1 MPGQRVRPFTAL
13 VIAAVSLAQAL
24 PLACSDQADALY
36 LPTLVPL
43 LLRLVSEEQDSGP
56 VAQLARYL
64 LSQQLAEDKRE
75 RRHLTS
81 SEPTHAR
88 SAPERNLHGALR
100 VGKAQDA
107 QVIEQECS
115 YNERRWS

>member
-1 MPGQRVRPFTAL
+1 MPGQRVRPFKAS

-24 PLACSDQADALY
+24 PLACSHQADALY

-64 LSQQLAEDKRE
+64 LSEQLAEDKGE
-75 RRHLTS
+75 
-81 SEPTHAR
+81 
-88 SAPERNLHGALR
+88 
-100 VGKAQDA
+100 
-107 QVIEQECS
+107 
-115 YNERRWS
+115 